1 MQILSQP
8 SESTDSDLEHEGNVN
23 RENPIKNAEQAY
35 SLLGNL
41 QSFLEKNGAL
51 DADGQKSLA
60 QVDNMIGTV
69 VDKRNFQ
76 PAITSYFPRL

>member
-1 MQILSQP
+1 MQVLSQP
-8 SESTDSDLEHEGNVN
+8 SESTDSDSEDEDHVN
-23 RENPIKNAEQAY
+23 RENPIQNAAQAY

-51 DADGQKSLA
+51 DADGQKALA
-60 QVDNMIGTV
+60 QVDNMIGTL